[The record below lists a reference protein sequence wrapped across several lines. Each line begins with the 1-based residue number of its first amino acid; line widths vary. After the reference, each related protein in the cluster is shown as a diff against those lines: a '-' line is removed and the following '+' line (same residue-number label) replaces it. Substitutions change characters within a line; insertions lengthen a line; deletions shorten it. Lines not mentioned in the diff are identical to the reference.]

1 MQNTLFIERTH
12 SIECSP
18 LDTLASG
25 DAEACRWYVDAQGA
39 IKENLGP

>member
-1 MQNTLFIERTH
+1 MQYTLFIERTH

-25 DAEACRWYVDAQGA
+25 DAEHIIYR
-39 IKENLGP
+39 ENTFY